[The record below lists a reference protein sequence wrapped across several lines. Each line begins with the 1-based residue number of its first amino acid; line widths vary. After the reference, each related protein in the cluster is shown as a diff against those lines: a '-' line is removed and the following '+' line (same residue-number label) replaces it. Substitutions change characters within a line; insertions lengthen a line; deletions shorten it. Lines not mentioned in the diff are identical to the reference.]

1 MIILGSNS
9 FNVKYDMSPIC
20 LIRNTDD
27 KSLYSFIVGLC
38 TVIGGFITVT
48 SIIDSIMRNLMA
60 QEEVKKN

>member
-1 MIILGSNS
+1 
-9 FNVKYDMSPIC
+9 MSPISV
-20 LIRNTDD
+20 IRNTDD

-60 QEEVKKN
+60 QEELK